1 MIRILHMRFD
11 CFIQRLNLRLK
22 RIQRMNHKFYITN
35 LYVTF
40 FKKICEII
48 YKSNLMK
55 KKLMDA
61 DELYEYN
68 FKNKIFGKFRVAVE
82 SLQIKKGI
90 LIRKKILSRI
100 FLNNLI
106 SLCVIILIQYFYY
119 NRYLKGRRM
128 TFIDVFI

>member
-1 MIRILHMRFD
+1 
-11 CFIQRLNLRLK
+11 
-22 RIQRMNHKFYITN
+22 
-35 LYVTF
+35 
-40 FKKICEII
+40 
-48 YKSNLMK
+48 MK